1 MLSFKTTRRRSV
13 LTAFASS
20 MLLAAVMPGGAQAQT
35 ASKWPDKPVHI
46 VVPFT
51 AGGPADII
59 ARALANSLSSSWG
72 QPVVVE
78 NRGGANG
85 TIGTAYVARAK
96 PDGHTL
102 LLAAVSHVMNPSMF
116 PKLTFDPVKSFTPIS
131 RIGSY
136 PMALIVQADS
146 PFRTV
151 GELTAAMKKAPGTI
165 AVASTGPGSAPHLAA
180 ALMEQASGTKFLHVS
195 YQGAGPMFMA
205 LLAGEVKAS
214 FQGGLALEH
223 VRSGKLRPLAVTGS
237 ERLTEYPDVPTFA
250 ESGYP
255 GYDVMVWYGLMAPA
269 GLEPE
274 LLQRIYRDVQ
284 RAMGTA
290 AVKGPME
297 KARIAVEDMPPAAFK
312 QSMERETALWRK
324 VIQEGGIKAE

>member
-1 MLSFKTTRRRSV
+1 MLSFRTTCRRSM
-13 LTAFASS
+13 LTAVASS
-20 MLLAAVMPGGAQAQT
+20 FVLAAVMPQGAQAQT
-35 ASKWPDKPVHI
+35 ASKWPEKPVHI
-46 VVPFT
+46 VVPFP

-59 ARALANSLSSSWG
+59 ARALANSLSANWG

-85 TIGTAYVARAK
+85 TIGTTYVARAK
-96 PDGHTL
+96 PDGYTL
-102 LLAAVSHVMNPSMF
+102 LLAAVSHVMNPAMF

-136 PMALIVQADS
+136 PMALMVHADL
-146 PFRTV
+146 PYRTV
-151 GELTAAMKKAPGTI
+151 GDLTAAMKKAPGTV

-180 ALMEQASGTKFLHVS
+180 ALMEQGSGTKFLHVS

-205 LLAGEVKAS
+205 LLGGEVKVS
-214 FQGGLALEH
+214 FQGGIALEH
-223 VRSGKLRPLAVTGS
+223 VRSGKLRPLAVTGTK
-237 ERLTEYPDVPTFA
+237 RLPEYPEVPTFA

-274 LLQRIYRDVQ
+274 LLQRIYQDVQ
-284 RAMGTA
+284 RAMATD

-297 KARIAVEDMPPAAFK
+297 KARIATEDMPPAAFK

-324 VIQEGGIKAE
+324 LIQEAGIKAE